1 MQFVPAMMQ
10 KILRD
15 CGTSV
20 TLLMALLC
28 VAASKPAKHQRVK
41 RAIAVNDEETAA
53 PAPFPT
59 PSAGEHEPNGAPKTR
74 AAAVL
79 VQDVRSGAVLFEKN
93 ADAPRAA
100 ASTQKLLTALLVAES
115 GYLDQSVTVQPT
127 DTFAEPVTLGIR
139 PGEVYERIDLLR
151 ALLVKSPNDVARCL
165 ARDNAGSIEAFA
177 ARMNAKAR
185 ALGATHSH
193 FVNPNGLPVPD
204 QYSTARDLS
213 LIARAAYSNP
223 TIRSIV
229 CLPQL
234 VFRYANGRTR
244 ELENT
249 NKVLKRLAYCN
260 GMKTGYTEAAGHCLI
275 ASGTIPGRD
284 IIVVVLGDSKANVW
298 RDASA
303 LLSWGLMS
311 M

>member
-10 KILRD
+10 KIFRD
-15 CGTSV
+15 CGTAV
-20 TLLMALLC
+20 TLLLALLC
-28 VAASKPAKHQRVK
+28 VAASKPTKHQRVE
-41 RAIAVNDEETAA
+41 RATAVSGEETAAA

-127 DTFAEPVTLGIR
+127 DTFAEPVNSGSR

-177 ARMNAKAR
+177 ARDECQGPRAR
-185 ALGATHSH
+185 R
-193 FVNPNGLPVPD
+193 NPFAFCESQRAPD
-204 QYSTARDLS
+204 AG
-213 LIARAAYSNP
+213 
-223 TIRSIV
+223 SI
-229 CLPQL
+229 
-234 VFRYANGRTR
+234 FNRT
-244 ELENT
+244 
-249 NKVLKRLAYCN
+249 
-260 GMKTGYTEAAGHCLI
+260 
-275 ASGTIPGRD
+275 
-284 IIVVVLGDSKANVW
+284 
-298 RDASA
+298 
-303 LLSWGLMS
+303 
-311 M
+311 

>member
-1 MQFVPAMMQ
+1 MMRRVFSRS
-10 KILRD
+10 ILP
-15 CGTSV
+15 V
-20 TLLMALLC
+20 TLGMALLC
-28 VAASKPAKHQRVK
+28 VAASTPKKKHHQVR
-41 RAIAVNDEETAA
+41 RATAA
-53 PAPFPT
+53 EEEVQAPQAFP
-59 PSAGEHEPNGAPKTR
+59 SPNAADHGVPTTR

-79 VQDVRSGAVLFEKN
+79 VTDVRSGQVLYEKN

-100 ASTQKLLTALLVAES
+100 ASTQKLLTALIVAEA
-115 GYLDQSVTVQPT
+115 GYLDQSVTVEQT
-127 DTFAEPVTLGIR
+127 DTQAEPVRLNIK

-177 ARMNAKAR
+177 DKMNAKAR

-193 FVNPNGLPVPD
+193 FVNPNGLPIPD
-204 QYSTARDLS
+204 QYSTARDLAI
-213 LIARAAYSNP
+213 IARAAYSNP

-244 ELENT
+244 QLENT

-275 ASGTIPGRD
+275 ASGTVPGRD
-284 IIVVVLGDSKANVW
+284 VIVVVLGDSKSNVW